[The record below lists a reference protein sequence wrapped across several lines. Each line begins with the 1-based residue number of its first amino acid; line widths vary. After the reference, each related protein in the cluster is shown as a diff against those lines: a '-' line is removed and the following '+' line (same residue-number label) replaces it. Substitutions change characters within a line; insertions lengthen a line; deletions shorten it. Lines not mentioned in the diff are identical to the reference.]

1 MKDLFKNYAANSNN
15 LKWANM
21 IKREE
26 KLYSRGNDIR
36 SEFERDY
43 TRVIHSNAY
52 RRQKHKTQV
61 FFSPENDHICTRIE
75 HVTYV
80 ESISYTIAKYLGLNV
95 ELTRAIAIAHDIGHS
110 PFGHQGEKILSEI
123 SKRDLGKTFWHEKNG
138 LEFVD
143 KIELLEDK
151 SKNMQN
157 LNLTYAV
164 RDGIISHCG
173 EIDENKLKP
182 RDEYIDLNSYS
193 KPNQYAPYTWEG
205 CVVKI
210 ADKISYLG
218 RDIEDA
224 ITLGILDEHLDD
236 LYKILNKNKSEVI
249 NNTVII
255 NSLIY
260 DLCNNSSPEKGLC
273 FSEEIFELIKEIK
286 DFNYTAIYNNEKF
299 KVYRDYVALVI
310 RSIFN
315 TLMKT
320 YDVCNPYK
328 SLDNIDCMKEAYPM
342 LAGDFYK
349 HIKVY
354 SNIQGDNE
362 KYKNKKIYG
371 NIETKE
377 IYAQAIIDYISGMTD
392 RYAVE
397 IFNELLKY

>member
-173 EIDENKLKP
+173 EIDENSLKP
-182 RDEYIDLNSYS
+182 RSQAIDLKDYT
-193 KPNQYAPYTWEG
+193 KPNEYSPYTWEA

-210 ADKISYLG
+210 SDKISYIG

-224 ITLGILDEHLDD
+224 FHLNLLNNEKSEDLKNILGIQNEEA
-236 LYKILNKNKSEVI
+236 LNNP
-249 NNTVII
+249 NII
-255 NSLIY
+255 NELII
-260 DLCNNSSPEKGLC
+260 DICNNSTIEKGIC
-273 FSEEIFELIKEIK
+273 FSTEKLNLINKIKE
-286 DFNYTAIYNNEKF
+286 FNYNNIYSHPRLDASNEYFKIIINRIYNILKNAYDKE
-299 KVYRDYVALVI
+299 
-310 RSIFN
+310 N
-315 TLMKT
+315 TLS
-320 YDVCNPYK
+320 N
-328 SLDNIDCMKEAYPM
+328 LKELKKFYPQTIIRFKDW
-342 LAGDFYK
+342 L
-349 HIKVY
+349 H
-354 SNIQGDNE
+354 
-362 KYKNKKIYG
+362 KYWNLTDRTNTNLKNKIIYDYT
-371 NIETKE
+371 NPQDYYK
-377 IYAQAIIDYISGMTD
+377 AIIDFIAGMTD
-392 RYAVE
+392 NYAIDMYNE
-397 IFNELLKY
+397 IVSF

>member
-1 MKDLFKNYAANSNN
+1 
-15 LKWANM
+15 M

-182 RDEYIDLNSYS
+182 RDEYIDL
-193 KPNQYAPYTWEG
+193 K
-205 CVVKI
+205 
-210 ADKISYLG
+210 
-218 RDIEDA
+218 
-224 ITLGILDEHLDD
+224 
-236 LYKILNKNKSEVI
+236 
-249 NNTVII
+249 
-255 NSLIY
+255 
-260 DLCNNSSPEKGLC
+260 
-273 FSEEIFELIKEIK
+273 
-286 DFNYTAIYNNEKF
+286 
-299 KVYRDYVALVI
+299 
-310 RSIFN
+310 
-315 TLMKT
+315 
-320 YDVCNPYK
+320 
-328 SLDNIDCMKEAYPM
+328 
-342 LAGDFYK
+342 
-349 HIKVY
+349 
-354 SNIQGDNE
+354 
-362 KYKNKKIYG
+362 
-371 NIETKE
+371 
-377 IYAQAIIDYISGMTD
+377 
-392 RYAVE
+392 
-397 IFNELLKY
+397 

>member
-286 DFNYTAIYNNEKF
+286 DFNYKYIYLSERLKPSTRYFELVLNQIYDTLNNSKENLKRFYPELF
-299 KVYRDYVALVI
+299 K
-310 RSIFN
+310 
-315 TLMKT
+315 
-320 YDVCNPYK
+320 
-328 SLDNIDCMKEAYPM
+328 
-342 LAGDFYK
+342 DFEDWLSYYWNLPRNK
-349 HIKVY
+349 
-354 SNIQGDNE
+354 NA
-362 KYKNKKIYG
+362 KNKTIFVLNDRKSYS
-371 NIETKE
+371 
-377 IYAQAIIDYISGMTD
+377 QAIIYYIAGMTD
-392 RYAVE
+392 NYAIDMYNKIVG
-397 IFNELLKY
+397 F